1 MGGSGE
7 TLPPQPG
14 PQPAQYNSLNG
25 FYTYSYMQ
33 DFVPSDSKYELQV
46 QYCSEGAAKP
56 SSCSNIGT
64 KYAASKKS
72 MDAKQFKSSPYL
84 VDVPSGVVCPCG
96 LGDSLSKSYSDTGMF
111 HSKSR
116 K

>member
-1 MGGSGE
+1 
-7 TLPPQPG
+7 
-14 PQPAQYNSLNG
+14 
-25 FYTYSYMQ
+25 MQ

-84 VDVPSGVVCPCG
+84 VDVPSGVVCQDLTAVRGG
-96 LGDSLSKSYSDTGMF
+96 LGAASGGAAIVAFLLSAW
-111 HSKSR
+111 
-116 K
+116 